1 MRLFHICTIANKL
14 PQYEQMKM
22 SFIEA
27 GFDEVR
33 CRYSLFDNS
42 EENIYEPYSTFNAIH
57 STTIEPY
64 IIFCHQ
70 DILLNQG
77 HGFSRLVELLEELDR
92 LDPKWAV
99 LGNAGYNNSYEY
111 ILKITDPN
119 CTPNWTGDF
128 PQRVHS
134 LDENFLVVKSSAN
147 IGCSLELRGFHFY
160 ATDLCL
166 NAILKGYSCYVIDF
180 HLTHLS
186 KGNLNQAFW
195 DVQALFQRRWSREFN
210 FCYVKT
216 PMRTIFFLSK
226 YGALRYIFARGRV
239 TQWYLSNRS
248 IRAFANLLLP

>member
-1 MRLFHICTIANKL
+1 
-14 PQYEQMKM
+14 MKS

-27 GFDEVR
+27 GFDKDK

-42 EENIYEPYSTFNAIH
+42 NKNIYEPYSTFNAVRF
-57 STTIEPY
+57 TTVEPY

-70 DILLNQG
+70 DVLLNQG
-77 HGFSRLVELLEELDR
+77 HGFCQLVKLLEELNK
-92 LDPKWAV
+92 LDGNWAV
-99 LGNAGYNNSYEY
+99 LGNAGYNNNYEY
-111 ILKITDPN
+111 VLKITDPN
-119 CTPNWTGDF
+119 CTPIWTGDF

-134 LDENFLVVKSSAN
+134 LDENFLVIKSSAN
-147 IGCSLELRGFHFY
+147 IACSPELRGFHFY

-166 NAILKGYSCYVIDF
+166 NAIVKGYSCYVIDF

-195 DVQALFQRRWSREFN
+195 DVQAMFQRRWNREFD

-226 YGALRYIFARGRV
+226 YRAIRYIFARGRV
-239 TQWYLSNRS
+239 TQWCLSNRS
-248 IRAFANLLLP
+248 IRALTNVLSP